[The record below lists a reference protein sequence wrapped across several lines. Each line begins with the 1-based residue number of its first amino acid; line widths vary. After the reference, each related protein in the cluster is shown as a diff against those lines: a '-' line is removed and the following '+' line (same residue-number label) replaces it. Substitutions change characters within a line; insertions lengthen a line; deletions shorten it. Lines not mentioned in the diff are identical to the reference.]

1 MTEKQAR
8 AIAAEQVNRVF
19 KFEDNDGSNIEHKAI
34 MDPEMAN
41 IVLVKQSEM
50 EDWLEKQK
58 KLKAELDATKRK
70 VQSKLAEYKRGYAE
84 QEEASRRQKDDDIR
98 DLEKRYD
105 DLKEQK
111 SLQQRQNEEAMR
123 KIEKYHYEEVKEIE
137 RLFEKK
143 LKQEGDGY
151 L

>member
-1 MTEKQAR
+1 MPDKDEKLTDKQAR
-8 AIAAEQVNRVF
+8 AIAAEQVNRVY
-19 KFEDNDGSNIEHKAI
+19 KFEDNDGANLEHKAI

-50 EDWLEKQK
+50 EEWLEKQK

-84 QEEASRRQKDDDIR
+84 QEEASRRQKDDDIH

-105 DLKEQK
+105 DLKE
-111 SLQQRQNEEAMR
+111 
-123 KIEKYHYEEVKEIE
+123 
-137 RLFEKK
+137 
-143 LKQEGDGY
+143 
-151 L
+151 

>member
-1 MTEKQAR
+1 
-8 AIAAEQVNRVF
+8 
-19 KFEDNDGSNIEHKAI
+19 

-84 QEEASRRQKDDDIR
+84 
-98 DLEKRYD
+98 
-105 DLKEQK
+105 
-111 SLQQRQNEEAMR
+111 
-123 KIEKYHYEEVKEIE
+123 
-137 RLFEKK
+137 
-143 LKQEGDGY
+143 
-151 L
+151 